1 MLSTNGSTMR
11 ELPLSSRTGRGAAG
25 PQTHPFGLGPARR
38 ARAGSSWFTV
48 QRTRADDAA
57 GTPSD
62 SSTGA
67 LSESEEKGWPPRDL
81 ASRKPVL
88 AGPVRRTRLSR
99 ARQVAEAALAEAASS
114 EAEAKPAEVK
124 SSPTESAASRFEAA
138 FRETN
143 EEKEKDFSTMD
154 NSVKAIAHPAAS
166 RSLREAI
173 GKARLKEAERL
184 DRTADHRDG
193 EIARLELL
201 KAELDSVFAD
211 IPNHDDRFN
220 LALVPSRPA
229 RLWVDLFT
237 YVTVDEGTNAYLFM
251 RNSENGRRTLFR
263 ATNVVEAADRI
274 TDYVAGEIVRRERMD
289 VALVQPG
296 IRPQGAY
303 VEANPRLNTRM
314 VVLGFIVGLLTGA
327 VGLFAAVWLSAT

>member
-25 PQTHPFGLGPARR
+25 PQTHSFGLGPARR

-48 QRTRADDAA
+48 QRARAEDAA

-62 SSTGA
+62 SGTGA
-67 LSESEEKGWPPRDL
+67 LSESKEKVCQPCDQ

-99 ARQVAEAALAEAASS
+99 AWQVAEAALAEAASS
-114 EAEAKPAEVK
+114 EAEA
-124 SSPTESAASRFEAA
+124 SPTELAASRFEAA

-143 EEKEKDFSTMD
+143 EEKDKDFSTMD
-154 NSVKAIAHPAAS
+154 NNVKAIARPAAS

-173 GKARLKEAERL
+173 GKARLEEAERL
-184 DRTADHRDG
+184 DRTAYHRDG

-201 KAELDSVFAD
+201 KAELDVVFAD
-211 IPNHDDRFN
+211 IPSHDDRFN

-289 VALVQPG
+289 AALVQPG

-303 VEANPRLNTRM
+303 LEPNPRLNTRM

-327 VGLFAAVWLSAT
+327 VGLVAAVWLSTT